1 MNTDLARQI
10 IDAHA
15 RYDSALAN
23 LRNAGAM
30 STDDARAESILESAG
45 DAYAAAC
52 EGVEHV
58 QSLALAIL
66 GKHPALPRPP
76 SDAASAPETPSEDP
90 EGDEAPGDA

>member
-45 DAYAAAC
+45 DAYVAAVD
-52 EGVEHV
+52 ELDRV
-58 QSLALAIL
+58 QAL
-66 GKHPALPRPP
+66 

-90 EGDEAPGDA
+90 EGDEAPGGA